1 MATFGESEGDQAHLS
16 FLTFTVGALSKGQKH
31 ELRIAFGSIG
41 FALPHIDTE
50 RKVYEIT
57 GFLYEIDGKKL
68 KMVVPSV
75 LPVTVTHYMPS
86 HVRKGDAALK
96 ITDSVGYD
104 LDELLEDPESAPT
117 R

>member
-1 MATFGESEGDQAHLS
+1 
-16 FLTFTVGALSKGQKH
+16 
-31 ELRIAFGSIG
+31 
-41 FALPHIDTE
+41 
-50 RKVYEIT
+50 VYEIT